1 MFAAKIWSY
10 GFVFL
15 DYAKRLEM
23 ETVKTCIYCGAPII
37 GRADKLFCSASCK
50 NAWHNRMTA
59 SERRCR
65 ERTLSILW
73 NNYKILESLMESGES
88 NILIETVPGFKP
100 DYVTGYRKLRTGRV
114 DLSCFDITYNKT
126 EARLYN
132 IRRAPDQI
140 L

>member
-1 MFAAKIWSY
+1 MFATKIWS
-10 GFVFL
+10 FASLLL
-15 DYAKRLEM
+15 DYAKCTEM
-23 ETVKTCIYCGAPII
+23 ESVKTCIYCGAPIL
-37 GRADKLFCSASCK
+37 GRSDKLFCSTSCK

-88 NILIETVPGFKP
+88 NILIESIPGFKP
-100 DYVTGYRKLRTGRV
+100 EYVTSYRKLPTGRV
-114 DLSCFDITYNKT
+114 DLGCFDITYNKT

-132 IRRAPDQI
+132 IRRAPSQI